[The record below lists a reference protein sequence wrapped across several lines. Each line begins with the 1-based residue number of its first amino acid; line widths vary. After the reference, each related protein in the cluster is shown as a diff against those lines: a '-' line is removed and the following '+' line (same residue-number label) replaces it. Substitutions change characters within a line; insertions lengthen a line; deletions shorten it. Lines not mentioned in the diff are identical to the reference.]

1 MIKKGL
7 IENNCGSRVIT
18 TTRIS
23 DVALEVGDVYNMEP
37 LSEHNSKKLLYS
49 KIGNGPPNNESAR
62 VKKKNNESAE
72 AVEKILK
79 KCGGVPLS
87 IITIASL
94 LVGKPVDWSKF
105 YDSIGF
111 GSGGC

>member
-1 MIKKGL
+1 LFHSWDSRYLIVIDDVWETRTWKMIKKGL

-62 VKKKNNESAE
+62 VKKKTMNQ
-72 AVEKILK
+72 LRQ
-79 KCGGVPLS
+79 LRR
-87 IITIASL
+87 
-94 LVGKPVDWSKF
+94 F
-105 YDSIGF
+105 
-111 GSGGC
+111 